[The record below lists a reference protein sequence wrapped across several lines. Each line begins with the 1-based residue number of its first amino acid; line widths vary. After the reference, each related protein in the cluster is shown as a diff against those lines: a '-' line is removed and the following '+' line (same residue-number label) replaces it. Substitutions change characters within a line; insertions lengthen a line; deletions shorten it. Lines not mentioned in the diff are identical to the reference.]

1 MKCVVELSEAEK
13 ITLQQLSI
21 NHKHRDIRTR
31 AAGLLM
37 LGRKIKPKAIAE
49 QLGVSGQSVYNWS
62 HAWRDSGVCGL
73 TGGHCGG
80 RPPALSDAM
89 IATEREVAR
98 AEPLTLVQI
107 AQRVQAIRAEPL
119 PCRIETLGEAL
130 KREGFSFKRNRYA
143 LKKSGQ
149 FSPKAA
155 HRP

>member
-73 TGGHCGG
+73 TGGHC
-80 RPPALSDAM
+80 
-89 IATEREVAR
+89 
-98 AEPLTLVQI
+98 
-107 AQRVQAIRAEPL
+107 
-119 PCRIETLGEAL
+119 
-130 KREGFSFKRNRYA
+130 
-143 LKKSGQ
+143 
-149 FSPKAA
+149 
-155 HRP
+155 

>member
-1 MKCVVELSEAEK
+1 MFAGRGDDS
-13 ITLQQLSI
+13 
-21 NHKHRDIRTR
+21 TR
-31 AAGLLM
+31 PQR

-89 IATEREVAR
+89 IATALEVAR

-143 LKKSGQ
+143 LKKTRPGGIPVESGYAWQ
-149 FSPKAA
+149 AA
-155 HRP
+155 MRRT